1 MEAPEGQPSLGG
13 PGNGAAS
20 SACARCFCSHGR
32 VAGLSWRGAGGD
44 PDRLC
49 APTAISSYVMAQNM
63 GSDDELAGQLVLTT
77 TLFQASLFFVGYSAA
92 RYAVNLICNYLK
104 FES

>member
-1 MEAPEGQPSLGG
+1 
-13 PGNGAAS
+13 
-20 SACARCFCSHGR
+20 
-32 VAGLSWRGAGGD
+32 
-44 PDRLC
+44 
-49 APTAISSYVMAQNM
+49 MAQNM

-77 TLFQASLFFVGYSAA
+77 THFFQALLIFFVGYSAA